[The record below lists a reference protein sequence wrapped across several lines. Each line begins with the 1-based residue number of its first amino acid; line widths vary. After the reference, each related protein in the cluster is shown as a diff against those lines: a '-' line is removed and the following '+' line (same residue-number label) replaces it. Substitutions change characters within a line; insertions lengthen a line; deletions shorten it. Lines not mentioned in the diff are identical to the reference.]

1 MQVFTF
7 FAQKRK
13 DLHVL
18 LDMPSRNGP
27 HHRCGS
33 ALRCL
38 PAPASPHACH
48 LASLLAGLWR
58 RRGVRPH
65 TGGKARASPRPPA
78 RARAPRRARRRQN
91 AGGRRPASR
100 GARRRARGASTGS
113 GPRQAA
119 SSPRPGP
126 RLEARRQRLE
136 PSGLAR
142 LDFARKQVQ
151 HCPHAPFRQPRRA
164 RQAAASDQLHVPTA
178 TLSSAN
184 ADAPPTLQAS
194 SGSHDVGLLW
204 QHALILV
211 RGACPSLARGTPE

>member
-1 MQVFTF
+1 
-7 FAQKRK
+7 
-13 DLHVL
+13 
-18 LDMPSRNGP
+18 MPSRNGL

-48 LASLLAGLWR
+48 LASLLAGPGH
-58 RRGVRPH
+58 RRGVSPH

-78 RARAPRRARRRQN
+78 RPRAPRRARRRQN

-100 GARRRARGASTGS
+100 GARRRARGASTPATGT
-113 GPRQAA
+113 PDA
-119 SSPRPGP
+119 S
-126 RLEARRQRLE
+126 
-136 PSGLAR
+136 
-142 LDFARKQVQ
+142 
-151 HCPHAPFRQPRRA
+151 RRA
-164 RQAAASDQLHVPTA
+164 VRDSSHRVLPVWISPVSKYSIALMPPFGSHVAPAMTATSDQLHVPTA

-184 ADAPPTLQAS
+184 ADALPTLQAS

-211 RGACPSLARGTPE
+211 RGACPSPARGTPE

>member
-1 MQVFTF
+1 MQYSF

-48 LASLLAGLWR
+48 LASLLAGLGR

-78 RARAPRRARRRQN
+78 RARTPRRARHRQN

-100 GARRRARGASTGS
+100 GARRRARGASTPATGT
-113 GPRQAA
+113 PDA
-119 SSPRPGP
+119 SRRAVRDSSHRVLPVWISPVSKYSIALMPP
-126 RLEARRQRLE
+126 L
-136 PSGLAR
+136 
-142 LDFARKQVQ
+142 
-151 HCPHAPFRQPRRA
+151 RQPRRA
-164 RQAAASDQLHVPTA
+164 RQAAASDQLHVPAA

-194 SGSHDVGLLW
+194 SVSHDVGLLW
-204 QHALILV
+204 QHVLILV
-211 RGACPSLARGTPE
+211 RGACPSLVRGTPE

>member
-1 MQVFTF
+1 MQYSF

-48 LASLLAGLWR
+48 LASLLAGLGR

-78 RARAPRRARRRQN
+78 RARTPRRARHRQN

-100 GARRRARGASTGS
+100 GARRRARGASTPATGTPDAS
-113 GPRQAA
+113 RRAVRDSSHRVLPVWISPVSKYSIALMPPPSAA
-119 SSPRPGP
+119 TSRPPGRGFRP
-126 RLEARRQRLE
+126 ASRPCSHLIIRQRGRAAH
-136 PSGLAR
+136 PAGVFR
-142 LDFARKQVQ
+142 FARCGPAVAA
-151 HCPHAPFRQPRRA
+151 CINSGARCMPFA
-164 RQAAASDQLHVPTA
+164 GEG
-178 TLSSAN
+178 N
-184 ADAPPTLQAS
+184 A
-194 SGSHDVGLLW
+194 GIGFFN
-204 QHALILV
+204 
-211 RGACPSLARGTPE
+211 